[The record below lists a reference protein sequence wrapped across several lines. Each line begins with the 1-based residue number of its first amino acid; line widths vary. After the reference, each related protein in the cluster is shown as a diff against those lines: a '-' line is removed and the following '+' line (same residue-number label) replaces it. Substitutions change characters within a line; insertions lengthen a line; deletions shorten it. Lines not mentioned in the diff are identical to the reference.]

1 MQLSEE
7 RGKSQ
12 SKQTASHKVNVIV
25 PLFSRVD
32 AEKQITD
39 HPQCLPSWSIT
50 RFNSPMGGIW
60 NFSFI
65 ISINNANKIVTH
77 ISKPTAIKSLDY
89 FESNSIPIDLR
100 WPGQG
105 RALPPSVNCSTH
117 KEQTTSSS
125 SCRWLNLW
133 LHSAVPETQL
143 SCDGYLLRTI
153 SGHAAGGVEQ
163 ISKNKRASLF
173 TRDKFMT
180 KRHKLDCNWNVA
192 RLYLITRPHQ
202 QPIPVSIILA
212 HQGDLAAVAASR
224 EYLCIELEGRQAA
237 IKWQKPKSSSSNV

>member
-7 RGKSQ
+7 WGKSQ

-39 HPQCLPSWSIT
+39 HPQCLPSWSNT
-50 RFNSPMGGIW
+50 RFNSPMGRIW

-65 ISINNANKIVTH
+65 ISINNANKNVTH
-77 ISKPTAIKSLDY
+77 ISKPTAIESLDY
-89 FESNSIPIDLR
+89 FESNSISIDLR

-117 KEQTTSSS
+117 KEQTTSS

-153 SGHAAGGVEQ
+153 SRHAAGGVEQ
-163 ISKNKRASLF
+163 SSKNKRTSLF

-192 RLYLITRPHQ
+192 RLYLITRPISSPSQ
-202 QPIPVSIILA
+202 FQLYYPTKGTL
-212 HQGDLAAVAASR
+212 LR
-224 EYLCIELEGRQAA
+224 LLLLENIYA
-237 IKWQKPKSSSSNV
+237 